1 MAADKKAF
9 RLQIHVLSA
18 NDATAVQGVAVEVL
32 AVRDDREHTATLA
45 LLASDRQGFC
55 ATDVEVFR
63 SWDSLQVRC
72 VHQQSVTNS
81 IKADFIDTLDEV
93 LVLRL
98 LVPPELGT
106 THASL
111 ASVIGGNWI
120 DWDRSPWSFVQ
131 KTDMKFGDGAGC
143 DVPVPRNLTSTEI
156 RFVRLLHHA
165 TMDSDQLPVE
175 TAMSQQRTS
184 VLAQLGRAVET
195 AARRVLV
202 RGPADASRPQLVD
215 VLEVKQS
222 WTPLGH
228 ALGDLVYSVPLA
240 PCESVNIAVLEAT
253 RSDVLTRSDAL
264 LGQESLLQ

>member
-72 VHQQSVTNS
+72 VHQQS
-81 IKADFIDTLDEV
+81 
-93 LVLRL
+93 
-98 LVPPELGT
+98 VPPELGT